1 MQCTNCKTELSFSFK
16 HAFSRNECPAC
27 GKEIMDEESLAL
39 LEDMKGFLL
48 SEATIREETAH
59 KLAMS
64 LIAKY
69 SISLR
74 DGFVVQP
81 REIKD
86 VREIKE
92 ENIKIALPSSISKH
106 VKPVAAKAQS
116 VGVVTAEQL
125 MVEGITEQERER
137 IADEAIREK
146 YAMVDSMQATSFDNL
161 DANVDVD
168 FNQGELSVFTEG
180 SESMTLEQDRRA
192 RLMSQQNVIQGGL
205 TKYGKPGAF
214 RRS

>member
-74 DGFVVQP
+74 DGFVVPP
-81 REIKD
+81 REVKD
-86 VREIKE
+86 VRE
-92 ENIKIALPSSISKH
+92 ENIKIALPSTISKQIRPAPT
-106 VKPVAAKAQS
+106 KAPVA
-116 VGVVTAEQL
+116 GVVTAEQL
-125 MVEGITEQERER
+125 MVEGISDSERER

-146 YAMVDSMQATSFDNL
+146 YAMVDSMQATSFDSL

-180 SESMTLEQDRRA
+180 AESMTLEQDRRA
-192 RLMSQQNVIQGGL
+192 RLMSQQNVINGGL
-205 TKYGKPGAF
+205 TKYGKPGSF

>member
-74 DGFVVQP
+74 DGFVAQP
-81 REIKD
+81 REAKD
-86 VREIKE
+86 ARE
-92 ENIKIALPSSISKH
+92 ENIKIALPSTISKQIRPAPT
-106 VKPVAAKAQS
+106 KAPVA
-116 VGVVTAEQL
+116 GVVTAEQL
-125 MVEGITEQERER
+125 MVEGISDSERER

-146 YAMVDSMQATSFDNL
+146 YAMVDSMQATSFDSL

-192 RLMSQQNVIQGGL
+192 RLMSQQNVINGGL
-205 TKYGKPGAF
+205 TKYGKPGSF